1 MGYSLPSDQE
11 RAMEIKQA
19 AVSPNIAVATTA
31 QTVASGIEKAAL
43 NAEGFKSIKESFQ
56 NFPLPSSGLNQ
67 LASPATIDLPNQY
80 SSQLL
85 KFNREASG
93 LVPSSELMKTLS
105 DSNLDVRRGAS
116 DLKKTLESA
125 RRLEIHEA
133 EEKISKGTR
142 CSRIELWLF
151 HGGRSSSSSRRE
163 QQEEQREPP
172 RKERHPLPTR
182 YPRDCNNC

>member
-1 MGYSLPSDQE
+1 
-11 RAMEIKQA
+11 MEIKQA
-19 AVSPNIAVATTA
+19 VVSPNIAVATTA

-43 NAEGFKSIKESFQ
+43 NAGGFKSIKESFQ

-133 EEKISKGTR
+133 EEKISKERDAAAMNFGF
-142 CSRIELWLF
+142 SMV
-151 HGGRSSSSSRRE
+151 GAAAAK
-163 QQEEQREPP
+163 EQREPP
-172 RKERHPLPTR
+172 RKERHPLPTSILETATTAR
-182 YPRDCNNC
+182 KTR